1 MPSLE
6 NLHEEFKDK
15 PFALVAINLEES
27 RDAVLNKVRSAGLSY
42 TNLLDKDGKISA
54 LYGVSSTPMKFLI
67 NAQGTMIA
75 AALGYREW
83 DGDNVT
89 SLINAL
95 IMNNE

>member
-1 MPSLE
+1 LPSLE

-15 PFALVAINLEES
+15 PFALVAINLKES
-27 RDAVLNKVRSAGLSY
+27 SDAVLNKVRSAGLSF

-54 LYGVSSTPMKFLI
+54 MYGVSSTPMKFLI
-67 NAQGTMIA
+67 NAKGNMIA

-83 DGDNVT
+83 DGDDVK

-95 IMNNE
+95 IMNDE